1 MNKMII
7 FLLIIVFIDAI
18 IKKCPVF
25 DMFIDGV
32 KEALQL
38 IKPIFTTLMAFMLFV
53 ELLRSSGCIDL
64 LSYLFQPLIQWV
76 HIPVDIF
83 ILGFLRPISANASLS
98 FLYSIYEIFGV
109 DHPIS
114 LLGTLIQSGSDT
126 TLYVITLY
134 FSSIHLSNSRYALW
148 VGLFMDFI
156 AVVIAIVFYL
166 KVFV

>member
-83 ILGFLRPISANASLS
+83 ILGFL
-98 FLYSIYEIFGV
+98 
-109 DHPIS
+109 
-114 LLGTLIQSGSDT
+114 
-126 TLYVITLY
+126 
-134 FSSIHLSNSRYALW
+134 
-148 VGLFMDFI
+148 
-156 AVVIAIVFYL
+156 
-166 KVFV
+166 